1 MSKEKAFTEVLSNLL
16 NNEQK
21 RDITIKYLADQE
33 TLKQGVT
40 LDKFTISTDE
50 QAIHDGIYEVVQ
62 DLIQEVIFTM
72 IENEEKAG
80 K

>member
-33 TLKQGVT
+33 TIKQGVT